1 MPSNN
6 VLHPN
11 LRLNAEID
19 VAGFPAQTRSMAKKA
34 AANVGQASSL
44 SPKLKKNGTG
54 ATPVLRPS
62 SLLDTRVVYCGDNL
76 EQLAKLPDACVDLNY
91 IDPPF
96 NSNRNYEV
104 FWGET
109 KEKRAFED
117 RHESTRA
124 YIDYMRPRCMELA
137 RVLKKTGSFYYHC
150 DWHASHYVKVMLDQI
165 FGENNFQ
172 NEIVWKRTSAHSGSN
187 RYGPVHD
194 VIFFYAGSDT
204 YTWNQQYQPYDETY
218 LETFFEQVDPN
229 GRRWKRMDLTGDG
242 IRNGESGEKWRGID
256 VTAKGRHWAVPRDI
270 CEQLGIKDESQLK
283 RLEALDAAGFIHW
296 PKKEDG
302 MPRLKQYADK
312 MPGVPLQ
319 TVWTDIRPIH
329 NLSQERLGY
338 PTQKPLLLLER
349 IIKSSSN
356 ENDIVLDAFCGC
368 GTALVAA
375 QNLKRQWIGIDIS
388 PTACRVM
395 AKRLRDVCGLP
406 ESEPLWKA
414 GRGFVVRDLPWSEE
428 KLRAIPPFE
437 FENWAVI
444 ALGGIPNKV
453 QVGDLG
459 VDGRIYPVSSAAE
472 PYRLKEGELGLKER
486 WYPIQVKQKDKVG
499 RPDIDSFEAM
509 MMRED
514 GEKGFFVSFDYSDDA
529 LREIESFFKRSHK
542 VIVAL
547 TVKEILD
554 EHIAKKLV

>member
-1 MPSNN
+1 
-6 VLHPN
+6 
-11 LRLNAEID
+11 
-19 VAGFPAQTRSMAKKA
+19 MAKKSA
-34 AANVGQASSL
+34 GKGRDT
-44 SPKLKKNGTG
+44 SPK
-54 ATPVLRPS
+54 RPKQDAELPPDGSASRPYQKSS
-62 SLLDTRVVYCGDNL
+62 SLLDTRVIYCGDNL
-76 EQLAKLPDACVDLNY
+76 EQLAKLPDACVDLIY

-124 YIDYMRPRCMELA
+124 YIDYMRPRCVQLA

-165 FGENNFQ
+165 LGENNFQ
-172 NEIVWKRTSAHSGSN
+172 SEIIWHRTLAKGLAFTGFPNNHDTIFLYGGGEEITFN
-187 RYGPVHD
+187 RPY
-194 VIFFYAGSDT
+194 
-204 YTWNQQYQPYDETY
+204 NPYDPENLDEKTAGKYSHRDPDGRLYQLDNLTNPNPNRPNLTY
-218 LETFFEQVDPN
+218 EFLGHTKVW
-229 GRRWKRMDLTGDG
+229 RWTKERMQEAYEAG
-242 IRNGESGEKWRGID
+242 IVVQPSPG
-256 VTAKGRHWAVPRDI
+256 AVPRMKRYLD
-270 CEQLGIKDESQLK
+270 EQEGRPID
-283 RLEALDAAGFIHW
+283 
-296 PKKEDG
+296 
-302 MPRLKQYADK
+302 
-312 MPGVPLQ
+312 
-319 TVWTDIRPIH
+319 TVWTDIPPI
-329 NLSQERLGY
+329 NSQAKERLGY
-338 PTQKPLLLLER
+338 PTQKPLALLDR
-349 IIKSSSN
+349 IVRASSK

-428 KLRAIPPFE
+428 KLRVIPPFE

-453 QVGDLG
+453 QVGDMG

-514 GEKGFFVSFDYSDDA
+514 CEKGFFVSFDYSSDA
-529 LREIESFFKRSHK
+529 LQEIESFFKRSHK

-554 EHIAKKLV
+554 EHIAKKLA